1 MVRGSDHVGETTIDV
16 RVCFNSSSVDR
27 NGRLTQGQHSE
38 HVNKGETERALRQV
52 LKASEGVYLA
62 IMTLTNSS

>member
-1 MVRGSDHVGETTIDV
+1 MSMASGRRGTAIDV
-16 RVCFNSSSVDR
+16 RVCLNSSSVDR

-38 HVNKGETERALRQV
+38 HGKGPNEHFVGE
-52 LKASEGVYLA
+52 KASEGVYLA

>member
-1 MVRGSDHVGETTIDV
+1 MKTKNEAAVDV

-38 HVNKGETERALRQV
+38 HDRKGKPNEHFVGE
-52 LKASEGVYLA
+52 KASEGVYLA